1 MITISTS
8 PFGCRFDSG
17 QIGWIYITKDK
28 IEKEG
33 WTPEQAEKY
42 LEGEVQVYDDYLTG
56 NVYGYRI
63 TDADG
68 DDKDSCY
75 GYYGDDG
82 KEDMIKECKSTIDHL
97 VKKQEERNLLLG
109 IQLELA
115 L

>member
-1 MITISTS
+1 ML
-8 PFGCRFDSG
+8 
-17 QIGWIYITKDK
+17 
-28 IEKEG
+28 KEI
-33 WTPEQAEKY
+33 KSK
-42 LEGEVQVYDDYLTG
+42 GEV
-56 NVYGYRI
+56 YGFTI
-63 TDADG
+63 EDADENHV
-68 DDKDSCY
+68 DSCF